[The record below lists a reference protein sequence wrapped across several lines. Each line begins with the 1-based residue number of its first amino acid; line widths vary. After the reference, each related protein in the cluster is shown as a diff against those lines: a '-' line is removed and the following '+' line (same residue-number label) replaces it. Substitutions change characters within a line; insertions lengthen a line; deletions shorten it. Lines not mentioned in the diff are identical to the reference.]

1 MPKSFSQKKT
11 ISEKYISTKKVET
24 YFPPLVQTLS
34 YCLFINHLYEIPLWI
49 KTKQLPEDK
58 ISKYFPVFFPTR
70 SPGIFLFFYF
80 LFHNKTKRGRRKKRY
95 LPSLNKKREI
105 FLELKKKRKARGNKG
120 VTSLFFKLLKDGENQ
135 EKGSAE
141 DHVRLRILV
150 GRFGFHPTGQCKSEG
165 QQSDTAHEHRNDQGD
180 LPSVRQ
186 NGSDARGKPRGGK
199 G

>member
-1 MPKSFSQKKT
+1 MSYITFSLISLFLGPANPSITSVDFALSLTKSFLTVFCIGLSF
-11 ISEKYISTKKVET
+11 SSNLD
-24 YFPPLVQTLS
+24 PL
-34 YCLFINHLYEIPLWI
+34 
-49 KTKQLPEDK
+49 
-58 ISKYFPVFFPTR
+58 
-70 SPGIFLFFYF
+70 
-80 LFHNKTKRGRRKKRY
+80 
-95 LPSLNKKREI
+95 EI

>member
-1 MPKSFSQKKT
+1 M
-11 ISEKYISTKKVET
+11 ET

-95 LPSLNKKREI
+95 LPPLNKKREI

-180 LPSVRQ
+180 LPPVRQ